1 MSVEF
6 EELMRFIRFYYW
18 YNRQIRMYDKHA
30 FHARAGSDFFHF
42 EILAALR
49 ENIAMYKTVADL
61 QILFTEV

>member
-1 MSVEF
+1 
-6 EELMRFIRFYYW
+6 
-18 YNRQIRMYDKHA
+18 MYDKHA